1 MAAAERSAAD
11 LLASLA
17 GSGQTPLQG
26 TVVQTARLGLPELP
40 GGSSGTTPLAMLTG
54 SHTLRVWSD
63 GPERVRLALLG
74 ELAEY
79 DVVRDGRDA
88 WTYSSEQDEAVH
100 YVLPAGAG
108 AHTPPVAPPTPQDAA
123 EQVLAAVEPR
133 TAVRVDDT
141 AEVAGRDAY
150 QLVLEPRDRGSLVGS
165 VRLAVDAET
174 SVPLRVQVWSVRD
187 AVEPAVEVG
196 FTEVSFDRPDA
207 SVFDFAAP
215 ADADVREVV
224 VPQHSGPGREAPAR
238 RSGER
243 PGEVTGTG
251 WARVVELPGVEA
263 AALEQSG
270 QAGLLDS
277 LTTRVPEGRLVTTAL
292 LDALIADDGRL
303 LVGAVPGETLR
314 DSAAG

>member
-1 MAAAERSAAD
+1 MSLSRRLSWAVPAVAAAAVAAAVVVPSTLASAGTPDLPERSAAD

-17 GSGQTPLQG
+17 GSSSTPLQG

-100 YVLPAGAG
+100 YVLPERAGREA
-108 AHTPPVAPPTPQDAA
+108 APVAPPTPQDAA
-123 EQVLAAVEPR
+123 EQVLAAVEPT

-150 QLVLEPRDRGSLVGS
+150 QLVLEPRDAGSLVGS
-165 VRLAVDAET
+165 VRLAVDAAT
-174 SVPLRVQVWSVRD
+174 
-187 AVEPAVEVG
+187 
-196 FTEVSFDRPDA
+196 
-207 SVFDFAAP
+207 
-215 ADADVREVV
+215 
-224 VPQHSGPGREAPAR
+224 
-238 RSGER
+238 
-243 PGEVTGTG
+243 
-251 WARVVELPGVEA
+251 
-263 AALEQSG
+263 
-270 QAGLLDS
+270 
-277 LTTRVPEGRLVTTAL
+277 
-292 LDALIADDGRL
+292 
-303 LVGAVPGETLR
+303 
-314 DSAAG
+314 

>member
-1 MAAAERSAAD
+1 MPLSRRLSWAVPAVAAAAVASAVVVPSTLASAGSPELPTRTAAD

-17 GSGQTPLQG
+17 GSGATPLSG

-40 GGSSGTTPLAMLTG
+40 GGSAGTTPLAMLTG

-100 YVLPAGAG
+100 YLLPEG
-108 AHTPPVAPPTPQDAA
+108 HDEPVATVTPPTPQDAA
-123 EQVLAAVEPR
+123 EQVLEAVEPS

-150 QLVLEPRDRGSLVGS
+150 QLVLEPRDPGSLVGS
-165 VRLAVDAET
+165 VRLAVDAAT

-187 AVEPAVEVG
+187 AQEPALEVG
-196 FTEVSFDRPDA
+196 FTEVSFDRPEA

-215 ADADVREVV
+215 PDADVKDVV
-224 VPQHSGPGREAPAR
+224 VPEGDDGARRDATRPDAARASGDAPA
-238 RSGER
+238 
-243 PGEVTGTG
+243 
-251 WARVVELPGVEA
+251 
-263 AALEQSG
+263 
-270 QAGLLDS
+270 
-277 LTTRVPEGRLVTTAL
+277 
-292 LDALIADDGRL
+292 
-303 LVGAVPGETLR
+303 
-314 DSAAG
+314 